1 MRNTRYLFVLP
12 ILLLFALVLGA
23 RAAEEKTFTAVVD
36 ADGVQ
41 KITVMA
47 GSYFFDPNH
56 IVVKANTKVELIV
69 TKAGGVTPHDI
80 EMKSPEA
87 GMVFTEGL
95 SSTPKVIS
103 FTPTKPGTYPFFCGK
118 KAPFVKSH
126 RERGMEGVI
135 EVVP

>member
-1 MRNTRYLFVLP
+1 MRRSRCLLV
-12 ILLLFALVLGA
+12 ILAMMLLVLA
-23 RAAEEKTFTAVVD
+23 INAQAAEEKTFVASVG

-41 KITVMA
+41 RVSITA

-56 IVVKANTKVELIV
+56 ITVKANTRVELTV
-69 TKAGGVTPHDI
+69 TKGGGITPHDI

-87 GMVFTEGL
+87 GMEFSEGL
-95 SSTPKVIS
+95 GTTPKKIS
-103 FTPTKPGTYPFFCGK
+103 FTPTTPGSYPFFCGK
-118 KAPFVKSH
+118 KSPFGKSH